1 MNIVVAYRKSP
12 LKTKLLE
19 KAIEQARTFGGTIYL
34 VTSLPG
40 GPRQSVEELDESQ
53 NALDEAVQ
61 IVEKENIPCEDHLLV
76 QGQSSGEDIVQ
87 FAQDHSAELIII
99 GVEKKSKVGKFIM
112 GSTAQHVVL
121 QADCPVITV
130 K

>member
-1 MNIVVAYRKSP
+1 MNIVVAYRKSH
-12 LKTKLLE
+12 LHTKLLE
-19 KAIEQARTFGGTIYL
+19 EAIKQARTSEGTIHL
-34 VTSLPG
+34 ITSLPG

-61 IVEKENIPCEDHLLV
+61 IVEKENIPCEAHLLV
-76 QGQSSGEDIVQ
+76 RGQSSGEDIVQ
-87 FAQDHSAELIII
+87 FAQEHDAGLIII

-121 QADCPVITV
+121 QADCPVFTV